1 MVHVM
6 CCSTWA
12 FVSLNYGCC
21 CSSSSCCACGCCFAL
36 GSQAFA
42 EELKIA
48 VPAVNIDLSS
58 LPGFAKEDVPA
69 GTEAHVEAK
78 PLATTD
84 DLHSLRI
91 QASKVGIKEE
101 AVMTCTE
108 STGDLWRTP
117 FEMSMEYA

>member
-48 VPAVNIDLSS
+48 VPAVDLSS